1 MRNVQ
6 RIAINW
12 NNNRFRLLN
21 VPNQLRLIDFA
32 VDFATLTS
40 LSVVFSC
47 ERSAARFAT
56 MSSISFKMA
65 PSAATSDELLS
76 NSKAFRGMRD
86 FVEEMA
92 ANGYILVCS
101 THFRMTSARSADLWA
116 GHDDFPKSIL
126 SDECSIHRHVSCGK
140 FIDGYSLVSRQ
151 RSTKRKNVWIDEICN
166 FGLTSNVLCCSECP
180 SIPWAVDH
188 HSCPT

>member
-86 FVEEMA
+86 FVEEKA

-116 GHDDFPKSIL
+116 GHDDFPKSIP
-126 SDECSIHRHVSCGK
+126 SDECSIHRRVSCGK
-140 FIDGYSLVSRQ
+140 IIDGCSLVSRQ
-151 RSTKRKNVWIDEICN
+151 RSTKRKNVLIDEICN
-166 FGLTSNVLCCSECP
+166 FGRTSNVLCCSECP